1 MKTSLT
7 WGTKNTG
14 AKFTVK
20 GDTLEDALDDLCNR
34 DEWGRFQG
42 DLEYDSKGDAGGN
55 VSSVALKASYTITMP
70 SWPNVG
76 KQPKKCQD
84 EWNRMCTALRG
95 HEDGHRAVFETGV
108 AALVKKLTDF
118 KAGKHD
124 DVDKIVQAALKGIQA
139 GHDKYDA
146 STKHGQT
153 EGVKLTITDE
163 CAAE

>member
-70 SWPNVG
+70 AWGNLG

-108 AALVKKLTDF
+108 AALLKKLTAL

-124 DVDKIVQAALKGIQA
+124 DVDKIVKDALKGIQA